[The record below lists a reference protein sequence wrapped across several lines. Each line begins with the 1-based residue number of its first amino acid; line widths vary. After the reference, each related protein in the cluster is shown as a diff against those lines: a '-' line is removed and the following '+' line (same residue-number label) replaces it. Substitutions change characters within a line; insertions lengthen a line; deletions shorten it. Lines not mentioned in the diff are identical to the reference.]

1 MARDT
6 EKLRLVKGMKEF
18 LPVYPPCQGW
28 IEQVT
33 SIPVEDRLEALPWP
47 IQGVAQAMEGNIE
60 VVAGRG
66 RSVIGPLQPHQ
77 HVAPD
82 RPAPV
87 DQQILEQTP
96 RLQAAPPHHMFP
108 SDVQL

>member
-6 EKLRLVKGMKEF
+6 EKLRLVKGIKEF
-18 LPVYPPCQGW
+18 FPIYPPCQSG

-33 SIPVEDRLEALPWP
+33 SISVEDRLEALPWP
-47 IQGVAQAMEGNIE
+47 VQGVAQAMEGNIE
-60 VVAGRG
+60 VVASRG
-66 RSVIGPLQPHQ
+66 SSVIGPLQPHQ

-82 RPAPV
+82 RPASV
-87 DQQILEQTP
+87 DQQILKQTP

-108 SDVQL
+108 RNVQL